1 MSWAFDSLYANC
13 GGRGLVRLTDTDGDD
28 VLDHV
33 EDLIRLTER
42 SEHGPHAV
50 VPTADGKGLYVVA
63 GNYTKLPELDA
74 SRAPTNW
81 DEDLLL
87 PRLWDARG
95 HARGR
100 VAPGGWIAR
109 CDPDGSN
116 IEIVSSGYRNQ
127 YDIAMDAEGEIFTYD
142 ADMEWD
148 LGSPWYRPTRV
159 CHVTSGSEFGWRS
172 GTGKWPVHYEDSLP
186 PVLEIGPGSPTGV
199 LFGTGA
205 HFPARYQ
212 RALFV
217 LDWTFGTIY
226 AVHLEPDG
234 ASFKA
239 TKEDF
244 AWSKPWAV
252 NDAVIGADGAMYVTV
267 GGRGSQSALY
277 RIRYAGAES
286 TDPVEVRASSG
297 EEARRTRR
305 SLEAFHGR
313 VDADAVAAAWP
324 HMDSE
329 DRFIRFAAR
338 IAVENQPAETWRARA
353 LADVSEAPR
362 QVRFTRLVFG
372 KSMRLSHRERL

>member
-1 MSWAFDSLYANC
+1 M
-13 GGRGLVRLTDTDGDD
+13 
-28 VLDHV
+28 
-33 EDLIRLTER
+33 
-42 SEHGPHAV
+42 
-50 VPTADGKGLYVVA
+50 
-63 GNYTKLPELDA
+63 
-74 SRAPTNW
+74 
-81 DEDLLL
+81 
-87 PRLWDARG
+87 
-95 HARGR
+95 
-100 VAPGGWIAR
+100 APGGWIAR

-186 PVLEIGPGSPTGV
+186 PVVEIGPGSPTGV

-267 GGRGSQSALY
+267 VAARGR
-277 RIRYAGAES
+277 RS
-286 TDPVEVRASSG
+286 TDPLRGRGVHRSREVRASSG
-297 EEARRTRR
+297 EERAARAARSRR
-305 SLEAFHGR
+305 STAASTRTPSRPPGPTWLGIFHPLR
-313 VDADAVAAAWP
+313 RASRWRT
-324 HMDSE
+324 SLW
-329 DRFIRFAAR
+329 R
-338 IAVENQPAETWRARA
+338 RARA
-353 LADVSEAPR
+353 RRRGGRARRGRHGGSR
-362 QVRFTRLVFG
+362 VRARRRTSSPSCRA
-372 KSMRLSHRERL
+372 SSP